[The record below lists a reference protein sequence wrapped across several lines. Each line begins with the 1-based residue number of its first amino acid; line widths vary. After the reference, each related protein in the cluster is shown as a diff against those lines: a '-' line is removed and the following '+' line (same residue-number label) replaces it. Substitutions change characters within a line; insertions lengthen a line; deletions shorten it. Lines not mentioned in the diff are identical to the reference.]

1 MEAIE
6 ASMEALLDR
15 KLKELKTD
23 IITEIE
29 AKWGPAINKNSQN
42 IAANSTSIE
51 GHDEQ
56 LEQLKNDHKDKITE
70 LEQQLQT
77 QSNEL
82 DDLKNRSLR
91 CNVIIKGIPE
101 DEKETKIN
109 TKSKLSDYLATLSH
123 EKPADIFA
131 KIDRAHRGGPKEA
144 GKHRHIY
151 ANFLMSVEA
160 ERFVFLS
167 EKHLVKTKNQPGAD
181 RVRVEAHYT
190 KKVMDRRNL
199 ALQERRKL
207 IDGGELVEG
216 HIVYPAKLL
225 GKRNAEQKYAEL
237 IKEF

>member
-1 MEAIE
+1 MFSEAGFPSTNNNMTTITMEAIE

-91 CNVIIKGIPE
+91 CNVIIKG
-101 DEKETKIN
+101 TY
-109 TKSKLSDYLATLSH
+109 S
-123 EKPADIFA
+123 
-131 KIDRAHRGGPKEA
+131 GG
-144 GKHRHIY
+144 
-151 ANFLMSVEA
+151 
-160 ERFVFLS
+160 
-167 EKHLVKTKNQPGAD
+167 
-181 RVRVEAHYT
+181 
-190 KKVMDRRNL
+190 
-199 ALQERRKL
+199 
-207 IDGGELVEG
+207 
-216 HIVYPAKLL
+216 
-225 GKRNAEQKYAEL
+225 
-237 IKEF
+237 